1 MFEMWFIHLKWGFK
15 LLNVEANQTSAW
27 DWYSRPTFSCTGF
40 IHEGIIFFFGPTCQ
54 CDSHPG
60 NSTPTFHIS
69 KSLLVRK
76 CAANPNVLFAYG
88 WVKTFRNFDRSP
100 GLVCSVCPFVPER
113 ASAAQ
118 LIYFIWGLWLY
129 NTTEWKIQGKKRDYS
144 YRNLIATLNKR
155 ESRTLRVKSNVRP
168 PTIKITNCS
177 DGQESSK
184 GRDQSH
190 FTLPGFIHPFIH
202 SFQGPP
208 CSVDM
213 NDKAHRLLLHLKYFQ
228 FCEEDG
234 SNKEKFFWNFD
245 IEYIGCSLR
254 KNQN

>member
-100 GLVCSVCPFVPER
+100 GLVCSAECAWKGFCSTADLFYLR
-113 ASAAQ
+113 TLTLQ
-118 LIYFIWGLWLY
+118 Y
-129 NTTEWKIQGKKRDYS
+129 NWMKNTGKK
-144 YRNLIATLNKR
+144 
-155 ESRTLRVKSNVRP
+155 E
-168 PTIKITNCS
+168 
-177 DGQESSK
+177 
-184 GRDQSH
+184 
-190 FTLPGFIHPFIH
+190 
-202 SFQGPP
+202 
-208 CSVDM
+208 
-213 NDKAHRLLLHLKYFQ
+213 RLLLQKPY
-228 FCEEDG
+228 
-234 SNKEKFFWNFD
+234 SNLEQK
-245 IEYIGCSLR
+245 R
-254 KNQN
+254 KQDFKS